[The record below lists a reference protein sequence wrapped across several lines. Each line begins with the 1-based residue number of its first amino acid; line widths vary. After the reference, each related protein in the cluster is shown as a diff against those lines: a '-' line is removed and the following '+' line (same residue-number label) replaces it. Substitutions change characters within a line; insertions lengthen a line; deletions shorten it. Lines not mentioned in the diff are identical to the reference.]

1 MYLYASRSIENILLL
16 DYRILVTDS
25 LGLLTKFDY
34 FIKNFILVCIFALHV
49 YYTKCLDEHLYILP
63 SKMFS
68 IQLSVAFMI
77 R

>member
-34 FIKNFILVCIFALHV
+34 FIKNFILVFIFALHV
-49 YYTKCLDEHLYILP
+49 YYTKCSNEHLYILP